1 MLVKGDNM
9 RNIDPGKVD
18 IMAYGGDESDVNLF
32 VKLQKLF
39 RVLIAEKKGKF
50 NRYTSLPDLL
60 VDRWERSVFL
70 GFGEGTSVYDSCLV
84 LGDVVVG
91 KNTWIG
97 PYTILDGSGGGL
109 VIGDGCAISSGVHVY
124 THDTVDQVIYG
135 KSVSISPVKIGN
147 HVYIGPQTVV
157 AKGVTIGDYVIIGAK
172 SFVNCDIPSRSK
184 AFGTPARIIESIIE
198 VPNDD
203 HNC

>member
-1 MLVKGDNM
+1 M
-9 RNIDPGKVD
+9 RSSNSKKVD
-18 IMAYGGDESDVNLF
+18 ILAYGGDESDVNLF
-32 VKLQKLF
+32 EKLKKLF
-39 RVLIAEKKGKF
+39 RILIAEKKGKF

-60 VDRWERSVFL
+60 VDRWERSNIL

-84 LGDVVVG
+84 LGEVVVG

-109 VIGDGCAISSGVHVY
+109 VIGDGCDISSGVHVY
-124 THDTVDQVIYG
+124 THDTVDQVIHG

-147 HVYIGPQTVV
+147 HVYIGPQAVI
-157 AKGVTIGDYVIIGAK
+157 AKGVTIGDYVIIGAN

-184 AFGTPARIIESIIE
+184 AFGTPARIMGSTFE
-198 VPNDD
+198 DAK
-203 HNC
+203 